1 MKIYTYYAQIAFDN
15 QSELIDL
22 WNRSWSNQGFEPTV
36 LSLNHAKSHPFFD
49 EYDQR
54 LKAVYKYIKGKDI
67 SPYEISCYHRW
78 LAYASLNIDEE
89 FYVSDYDLINIK
101 YNLATPQK
109 GLNLLNGLCPV
120 FASGNSENFLNF
132 CKFFVE
138 ISETRKAL
146 LKDNIILATG
156 KPSPSYHDQD
166 ALVNNLNE
174 NNTALDD
181 YIKFLDLKITRDYNQ
196 VGKDFSIDGNNSNA
210 IHFSRNSILK
220 IQQQTSTDKLR
231 AQLIKLMLN

>member
-1 MKIYTYYAQIAFDN
+1 MKIYTYYAQIAFDC
-15 QSELIDL
+15 QSELINL
-22 WNRSWSNQGFEPTV
+22 WSRSWSQQGFEPIV
-36 LSLNHAKSHPFFD
+36 LSPDHAKSHPFFD

-54 LKAVYKYIKGKDI
+54 LREVYKYIKDKEI
-67 SPYEISCYHRW
+67 SPYEISCFYRW
-78 LAYASLNIDEE
+78 LSYASLNKDEE

-101 YNLATPQK
+101 YKPTAPQK

-120 FASGNSENFLNF
+120 FASGNSENFLKF

-138 ISETRKAL
+138 ISETRKDL
-146 LKDNIILATG
+146 LKNNIILATG

-166 ALVNNLNE
+166 ALINNLNE
-174 NNTALDD
+174 NNTTLDD
-181 YIKFLDLKITRDYNQ
+181 CMKFLDLKITRDYNQ
-196 VGKDFSIDGNNSNA
+196 VGKDFSIEGNNSNA

-231 AQLIKLMLN
+231 AHLIKLMLN